1 VYNLSNNLSLSLDL
15 IMKSKRLQFTGS
27 LNFKLS
33 ALLDL
38 PDNIEPAA
46 YAIFAH
52 CFTCNKN
59 YKILNNVNHALTENS
74 IAVLRFDFTGLGASQ
89 GSFAD
94 TDLSSNIGDIVAAFE
109 FLDLNYEAPKI
120 LIGHSFGSAAVIHA
134 AAQIQSCAAVVTI
147 AATSDLSSIRSIL
160 MSKRVDLEQ
169 NGMATFNISGRQFPL
184 KKQFLDDLE
193 KINIREATKN
203 LNKPILIFHSP
214 RDELV
219 GIENAYQ
226 LFEMANHP
234 KSLVSLDKAN
244 HLLSDEKDGTYVGN
258 LIAAWSSKYV

>member
-1 VYNLSNNLSLSLDL
+1 
-15 IMKSKRLQFTGS
+15 MKSKRLEFTGS

-38 PDNIEPAA
+38 PDNIDPEA

-59 YKILNNVNHALTENS
+59 YKILNNIDEALTENK

-94 TDLSSNIGDIVAAFE
+94 TNLSTNIGDILATAE
-109 FLDLNYEAPKI
+109 FLDLNYEAPKL
-120 LIGHSFGSAAVIHA
+120 LIGHSFGSAAIIHA

-147 AATSDLSSIRSIL
+147 AATSDRSSIRSIL
-160 MSKRVDLEQ
+160 MSKRAELEQ
-169 NGMATFNISGRQFPL
+169 NGVATFNISGRQFPL

-193 KINIREATKN
+193 KISIRDAIKK
-203 LNKPILIFHSP
+203 LNKPILICHSP

-226 LFEMANHP
+226 LFEMANQP
-234 KSLVSLDKAN
+234 KSLVSLDKAD
-244 HLLSDEKDGTYVGN
+244 HLLSDEKDGKYIGH
-258 LIAAWSSKYV
+258 LIAAWSSKYIQS

>member
-1 VYNLSNNLSLSLDL
+1 
-15 IMKSKRLQFTGS
+15 MKSKRLEFTGS

-38 PDNIEPAA
+38 PDNIEPEA

-59 YKILNNVNHALTENS
+59 YKILNNINQALTEKGV
-74 IAVLRFDFTGLGASQ
+74 AVLRFDFTGLGASQ

-94 TDLSSNIGDIVAAFE
+94 TNLSSNIRDIVAAAE
-109 FLDLNYEAPKI
+109 FLDLNYEAPKL
-120 LIGHSFGSAAVIHA
+120 LIGHSFGSVAIIHA

-160 MSKRVDLEQ
+160 MSKRAELEQ
-169 NGMATFNISGRQFPL
+169 NGVATFDISGRPFPL

-193 KINIREATKN
+193 KISISDAIKN
-203 LNKPILIFHSP
+203 LNRPILICHSP

-226 LFEMANHP
+226 LFEMANQP
-234 KSLVSLDKAN
+234 KSLVSLDKAD

-258 LIAAWSSKYV
+258 LIAAWSRKYI

>member
-1 VYNLSNNLSLSLDL
+1 
-15 IMKSKRLQFTGS
+15 MKSKRLQFTGS

-38 PDNIEPAA
+38 PDNVEPEA

-59 YKILNNVNHALTENS
+59 YKILNNVNLALTENN

-94 TDLSSNIGDIVAAFE
+94 TNLSSNIGDIVAAAE

-134 AAQIQSCAAVVTI
+134 ATRIPSCAAVVTI
-147 AATSDLSSIRSIL
+147 AATSDLLSIRSIL
-160 MSKRVDLEQ
+160 MSKRAELEQ
-169 NGMATFNISGRQFPL
+169 IGAAVFNISGRQFSI

-193 KINIREATKN
+193 KVNIREAIKK

-214 RDELV
+214 LDELV

-234 KSLVSLDKAN
+234 KSLVSLDKAD
-244 HLLSDEKDGTYVGN
+244 HLLSDEKDGRYVGH
-258 LIAAWSSKYV
+258 LIVAWFRKYI